1 MYSRIID
8 GSEYTFGVSGKL
20 IMNVLVMY
28 DHQTRTLWSQFL
40 GRGVQGELAGV
51 DLEILPVTQTTWD
64 SWKALHPDTVVLDK
78 RGRYRIDS
86 YRGYYGSDQTG
97 VLGEFHRDDRL
108 DPKDLIVGVDFGGLK
123 KAYPFSILDDQPVLN
138 DSVDDRDALIYFDH
152 PSGTALVYDRTID
165 GRSLTF
171 RLDGSPAGIQTT
183 LVDDETG
190 SRWLAFTGVALDGP
204 LKGRQ
209 LERVPSHLSFWF
221 AWTDWN
227 PDTQLFGG

>member
-8 GSEYTFGVSGKL
+8 GKEHTFGVSGKL

-28 DHQTRTLWSQFL
+28 DHQTESLWSQFL
-40 GRGVQGELAGV
+40 GRGVQGELVGV

-64 SWKALHPDTVVLDK
+64 SWKDLHPDTMVLDK

-108 DPKDLIVGVDFGGLK
+108 DPKDLIVGVDFDGKK
-123 KAYPFSILDDQPVLN
+123 KAYPLGILDDQPVLN
-138 DSVDDRDALIYFDH
+138 DSVDDRDVLIYFDLS
-152 PSGTALVYDRTID
+152 SGTALVYDRKID
-165 GRSLTF
+165 GRALTF

>member
-1 MYSRIID
+1 MYSRVIE
-8 GSEYTFGVSGKL
+8 GEEYTFGVSGKL

-40 GRGVQGELAGV
+40 GRGVEGELSGV
-51 DLEILPVTQTTWD
+51 ELEVLPVTQTTWD
-64 SWKALHPDTVVLDK
+64 SWKTLHPDTKVLDK
-78 RGRYRIDS
+78 RGRYRTDR
-86 YRGYYGSDQTG
+86 YQGYYSSGRTG
-97 VLGEFHRDDRL
+97 VIGERNRDDRL
-108 DPKDLIVGVDFGGLK
+108 DPKELVVGVDFDGLK

-138 DSVDDRDALIYFDH
+138 DSVDDRDSLIYFDR
-152 PSGTALVYDRTID
+152 PSGTALVYDRAVD

-171 RLDGSPAGIQTT
+171 RLEGEPDGILTE

-190 SRWLAFTGVALDGP
+190 SRWLAFTGAAVDGP

-227 PDTQLFGG
+227 PGTHLFGG